1 MLTTAQVAQQ
11 LAVTPQTVNALARAH
26 GIGTLVNPRCRMFT
40 PADVAKLKRAM
51 GTGQSRTGRKCGG
64 GSTCGGKSKNRP
76 PLDFSHQRG

>member
-51 GTGQSRTGRKCGG
+51 RD
-64 GSTCGGKSKNRP
+64 RP
-76 PLDFSHQRG
+76 KPDGEEMRRRVNVRWEKQKPPAA